1 MGGPE
6 NGNFPSLYV
15 VKMSLH
21 RWVSGSENFSKT
33 NSMSVGVKRNPSFF
47 LELSFEQKSIL
58 S

>member
-21 RWVSGSENFSKT
+21 RWVSGSEKFSKT
-33 NSMSVGVKRNPSFF
+33 NSMSVGVKTNPSFF